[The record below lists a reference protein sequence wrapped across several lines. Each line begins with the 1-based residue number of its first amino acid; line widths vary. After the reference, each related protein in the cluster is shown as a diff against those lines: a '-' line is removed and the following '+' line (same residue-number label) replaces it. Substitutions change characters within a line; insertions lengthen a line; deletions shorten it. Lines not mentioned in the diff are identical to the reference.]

1 MLKVLC
7 DFSKP
12 GMRKD
17 FPPMQRYLLQV
28 KRLLRDSVWW
38 EHRADEGGRVREE
51 WLEQEHEVLYH
62 FVGW

>member
-1 MLKVLC
+1 
-7 DFSKP
+7 
-12 GMRKD
+12 MRKD

-51 WLEQEHEVLYH
+51 WLEQEHEELYH